1 MKNTMQQN
9 KRESD
14 KAEQK
19 LAQMLWSSQKA
30 FSHHYHYQHVSDLSF
45 FFKTKDKLLI
55 WRKLRMGF

>member
-45 FFKTKDKLLI
+45 F
-55 WRKLRMGF
+55 

>member
-19 LAQMLWSSQKA
+19 LAQMLWASQKA
-30 FSHHYHYQHVSDLSF
+30 FSHHYHYQYVSDLSF
-45 FFKTKDKLLI
+45 FKQKTNYLS
-55 WRKLRMGF
+55 GGN